1 MMGQLNQSSK
11 LKSWKQLVEINIPKK
26 LKLTLGSNEDTG
38 LLPKGQY
45 LQSASAF
52 IFYIYYVW
60 RRTKIWPCKWHSTH
74 RTLRSEWEIK
84 CSESFCKPCQLCAV
98 WWRNNMLESWTYIK
112 KRYWAKVGVFYLLP
126 LRVEVAERIWG

>member
-52 IFYIYYVW
+52 IFYIYYV
-60 RRTKIWPCKWHSTH
+60 
-74 RTLRSEWEIK
+74 
-84 CSESFCKPCQLCAV
+84 
-98 WWRNNMLESWTYIK
+98 
-112 KRYWAKVGVFYLLP
+112 
-126 LRVEVAERIWG
+126 